1 MDGWTCGGCSSWV
14 LERRRGIEELLG
26 FGVLSDEEEVRWS
39 GLCCLVVGLLGRVEF
54 AFMVVPGV
62 FALTRK

>member
-1 MDGWTCGGCSSWV
+1 LV